1 VASGQSTELE
11 RELKFEAPL
20 NTALPDLRDLVGRT
34 ERLPQRLF
42 STVYFD
48 TEGMRLWKRGLTL
61 RHRVE
66 RGEAT
71 GSWTLKLPSDSRGSA
86 LERTEMS
93 WSGSRDTIPSS
104 VVDIARGIIRREA
117 LREIVAL
124 ETVRQRLTLRD
135 HFDRALGEIDDDVV
149 RILDGPRRGDRFRQV
164 EFELAADEGDVVD
177 QVVDRFA
184 AARLSVGAEP
194 KVAVSLGLSR
204 ATPGAGVELGQ
215 SSTLGDVYRVAVF
228 DGLEQLLDHDWGL
241 RRAAPDVTPEDVHKA
256 RVAARRLRS
265 NLRTLRSVLDPVW
278 TRHVLDDLKWIG
290 SALGDIRDVDVL
302 TGLLATAPQ
311 DLQARLSRDRAAAVE
326 RLMPKLISQR
336 YLNLLDRLHAA
347 TGNPPVLSAREG
359 DAASGGGGELR
370 DLVGAEWRALGRR
383 VRKSGSQP
391 TNRQLHRIRIGAKRL
406 RYAAELAEPVI
417 GESGHRI
424 AKAAEEVQTVLG
436 QHHDAVAA
444 EEWLRAQ
451 VLSGSQESI
460 RDVSV
465 SSAYAAG
472 FLAAGEQQ
480 TQRRLRE
487 SWLRS
492 WNALRRQ
499 AKALR

>member
-1 VASGQSTELE
+1 MAPGQSTELE

-20 NTALPDLRDLVGRT
+20 NTALPDLRDVVGRT

-48 TEGMRLWKRGLTL
+48 TEGMRLWERGLTL

-66 RGEAT
+66 KGEAA
-71 GSWTLKLPSDSRGSA
+71 GSWTLKLPSDSPGPG
-86 LERTEMS
+86 LGRTEMS
-93 WSGSRDTIPSS
+93 WSGSRDTIPIR
-104 VVDIARGIIRREA
+104 VVDIARGVIRREA

-135 HFDRALGEIDDDVV
+135 HRDRALGEIDDDVV

-164 EFELAADEGDVVD
+164 EFELASDEGDVVD

-194 KVAVSLGLSR
+194 KVAVSLGLSK
-204 ATPGAGVELGQ
+204 ATHGVGLELGQ
-215 SSTLGDVYRVAVF
+215 SSTLGDVFRVAVY
-228 DGLEQLLDHDWGL
+228 DGLEQLLDHDWRL
-241 RRAAPDVTPEDVHKA
+241 RLAAPDVTPEDVHKA

-265 NLRTLRSVLDPVW
+265 NLRTLESVLDPVW

-302 TGLLATAPQ
+302 TGLLATAPH
-311 DLQARLSRDRAAAVE
+311 DLQARLSRDKAAAVE

-347 TGNPPVLSAREG
+347 TGNPPLESAGE
-359 DAASGGGGELR
+359 DDKASGAGGELR
-370 DLVGAEWRALGRR
+370 DLVGAEWRALDRR

-451 VLSGSQESI
+451 VLSGSPESV

-472 FLAAGEQQ
+472 RLAAGEQE
-480 TQRRLRE
+480 TQRKLRV

-492 WNALRRQ
+492 WKVLRSQ
-499 AKALR
+499 AKTLH

>member
-1 VASGQSTELE
+1 VASGRTTELE

-20 NTALPDLRDLVGRT
+20 DTALPDLRDLVGRT

-48 TEGMRLWKRGLTL
+48 TEGKRLWKRGLTL

-66 RGEAT
+66 RGEST
-71 GSWTLKLPSDSRGSA
+71 GSWTLKLPSDSRGAA

-93 WSGSRDTIPSS
+93 WSGSRDTIPGG
-104 VVDIARGIIRREA
+104 VTDIVRGVIRREA

-124 ETVRQRLTLRD
+124 ETIRQRLTLRD
-135 HFDRALGEIDDDVV
+135 DRDRTLGEIDDDVV

-164 EFELAADEGDVVD
+164 EFELAAEEGAVID

-184 AARLSVGAEP
+184 AARLSVGAGP
-194 KVAVSLGLSR
+194 KVAVALGLAE
-204 ATPGAGVELGQ
+204 ATPGVGLALDRTSAFE
-215 SSTLGDVYRVAVF
+215 DVFRAAVF
-228 DGLEQLLDHDWGL
+228 DGLEQLLDHDWRL
-241 RRAAPDVTPEDVHKA
+241 RLVVPDVTREDVHKA

-290 SALGDIRDVDVL
+290 SALGAIRDVDVL
-302 TGLLATAPQ
+302 TGLLATAPP
-311 DLQARLSRDRAAAVE
+311 DLQVRLSRDREAAVE
-326 RLMPKLISQR
+326 RLVPTLSGER

-347 TGNPPVLSAREG
+347 TGNPPLESVPEV
-359 DAASGGGGELR
+359 DAAGGARGELK

-417 GESGHRI
+417 GTSAHRI

-451 VLSGSQESI
+451 VFGRSQDSI
-460 RDVSV
+460 DVSV
-465 SSAYAAG
+465 SSAYTAG
-472 FLAAGEQQ
+472 CLAAGEQQ
-480 TQRRLRE
+480 IQRELRV

-492 WNALRRQ
+492 WKALRRQ
-499 AKALR
+499 AKTLH